1 MPILTDGLIA
11 TPVVGIPHR
20 QGSLKPL
27 DVARSLVVAGVWAV
41 AADTGAPAVLEAVV
55 WLDIPGEDPCL
66 EHGPGLAV
74 GRSLAETGNDANDR
88 RAIEGGDPLPQDPAV
103 GVDCHRLK
111 RLAKRREKELNSPAR
126 CRQINHAHNLRQ
138 MSTNPIQIANT
149 YRSELSVT
157 AV

>member
-1 MPILTDGLIA
+1 M
-11 TPVVGIPHR
+11 
-20 QGSLKPL
+20 
-27 DVARSLVVAGVWAV
+27 WAV
-41 AADTGAPAVLEAVV
+41 AADTGAPAILEAMVGLEV
-55 WLDIPGEDPCL
+55 PGEDPRL
-66 EHGPGLAV
+66 KHGAGLAV
-74 GRSLAETGNDANDR
+74 GRPGGETGNDANDR

-126 CRQINHAHNLRQ
+126 CRQIHHAHNLRRT
-138 MSTNPIQIANT
+138 STNPIRIAFT